1 MMIDLKKAMLDPTR
15 VFSEPADVV
24 ANKELTRDQKI
35 EILRRWEY
43 DAHQLEVAE
52 EEAGM
57 AVRRPEM
64 FDQVIQALHALGA
77 DRDHLNATVA
87 PVQRR
92 PLRVVMPV
100 ALRWSAMACG
110 AVVPSASAASI
121 SATMRRIKIS
131 ISARRCTVP

>member
-15 VFSEPADVV
+15 VFGEPADVV
-24 ANKELTRDQKI
+24 ANNELTRDQKI

-64 FDQVIQALHALGA
+64 FDLVIQALHALGA
-77 DRDHLNATVA
+77 DRDLEHT
-87 PVQRR
+87 P
-92 PLRVVMPV
+92 P
-100 ALRWSAMACG
+100 
-110 AVVPSASAASI
+110 
-121 SATMRRIKIS
+121 TK
-131 ISARRCTVP
+131 